1 MNGASFAPHEVRSSL
16 IRSMSS
22 RAPVVKAFAGREGS
36 STSSFS
42 QYCFR
47 TWSWAA
53 HGGLGNQDLSCV
65 CVRARVGFKF
75 WLYNSG
81 LRIQC
86 PSSIKKETS
95 F

>member
-47 TWSWAA
+47 TWSWTA

-65 CVRARVGFKF
+65 FVRARGIQSFGRI
-75 WLYNSG
+75 NQDSG
-81 LRIQC
+81 VNAH
-86 PSSIKKETS
+86 SV
-95 F
+95 